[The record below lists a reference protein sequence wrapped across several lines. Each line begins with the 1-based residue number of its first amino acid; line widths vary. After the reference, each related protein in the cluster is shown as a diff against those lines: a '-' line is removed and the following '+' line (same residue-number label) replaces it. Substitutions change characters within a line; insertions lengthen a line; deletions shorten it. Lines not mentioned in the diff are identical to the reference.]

1 MKVRSQWASSH
12 AKRSNESSTPK
23 ETQVRGAGKEK
34 ENEMKSLLVG
44 QRVRNSVVK
53 FFLCAY
59 RFAPESTTL
68 GREDKRVKQILRVP
82 IDDDG
87 EEDLFSHLSDIVDFI
102 GKKRYFH

>member
-1 MKVRSQWASSH
+1 M
-12 AKRSNESSTPK
+12 
-23 ETQVRGAGKEK
+23 RGVGKEK

-82 IDDDG
+82 IDDNG
-87 EEDLFSHLSDIVDFI
+87 EEDLFSHLSDIVNFI
-102 GKKRYFH
+102 GEKRYFH